1 MNEVE
6 ITLTGNVSLDPQ
18 RHQTRTGEHFLSF
31 RVAVNERRRDQASG
45 GYVDGAASF
54 YRVVAWKQLARH
66 LDGCLRKGDPVI
78 VRGVLRINEW
88 TATNGQARSTPEVTA
103 YHVGH
108 DLAFGESSFRRVSRS
123 ATSGESATGEAAV
136 APEAAQPAAR
146 ADDDGSDGSDGSQSA
161 A

>member
-6 ITLTGNVSLDPQ
+6 LTLTGNVSLDRQ
-18 RHQTRTGEHFLSF
+18 LHQTKSGENFLSF
-31 RVAVNERRRDQASG
+31 RVAVNERRWDRAHA

-54 YRVVAWKQLARH
+54 YRVVAWKQLGKH
-66 LDGCLRKGDPVI
+66 LHACLRKGDPVI

-88 TATNGQARSTPEVTA
+88 TGSNGQARSSPEVTA

-108 DLAFGESSFRRVSRS
+108 DLAFGEGTFQRAVRS
-123 ATSGESATGEAAV
+123 APIADDAQASAAGPTTGGDP
-136 APEAAQPAAR
+136 PEAR
-146 ADDDGSDGSDGSQSA
+146 SA